1 MDAAPDWTLYRSFA
15 ALLAEGSLSGAAR
28 TLGLTQPTVAR
39 HLDQL
44 EAALGCRLFLRSP
57 RGLSPTDAARA
68 MAPAA
73 AAMVAA
79 AAALRRAAADEAGTV
94 AGTVRIS
101 ASEVFAAERLPPIL
115 AALRA
120 RHPGLAVEVVASNA
134 SEDLLRRDADI
145 AVRMFDPVQSAL
157 VARRL
162 GDVELGLHAAE
173 DYLARRGVP
182 ASLADLPAFDLIG
195 FDTPTPALRAF
206 ADRYPE
212 IVRAGFAL
220 AADSDLVQLA
230 AIRAGFGIGVAQVGL
245 PGSAGLR
252 RLLPDAFAPTLPV
265 WLVMHEDLRS
275 SPRCAAAWEAVAG
288 GLAAQIARR

>member
-1 MDAAPDWTLYRSFA
+1 MDTSPDWTLYRSFA

-28 TLGLTQPTVAR
+28 ALGLTQPTVAR

-44 EAALGCRLFLRSP
+44 EAALGRRLFLRSP

-162 GDVELGLHAAE
+162 GDVELGLHA
-173 DYLARRGVP
+173 D
-182 ASLADLPAFDLIG
+182 
-195 FDTPTPALRAF
+195 
-206 ADRYPE
+206 
-212 IVRAGFAL
+212 
-220 AADSDLVQLA
+220 
-230 AIRAGFGIGVAQVGL
+230 
-245 PGSAGLR
+245 
-252 RLLPDAFAPTLPV
+252 
-265 WLVMHEDLRS
+265 
-275 SPRCAAAWEAVAG
+275 
-288 GLAAQIARR
+288 